1 MRGSGDDRRRDDPA
15 LGDQDQ
21 NEGGHG
27 GRGPGR
33 LSVVGL
39 GPGDASLLA
48 PQAERV
54 LSRAAV
60 VAGYTGYIGY
70 VPERLLAGKKVIA
83 TGMTGEV
90 ARCESAVESAL
101 AGCDTAVVSSGDA
114 GVYGMAG
121 LVLEILEKR
130 GLLER
135 IEFEVVP
142 GIPALC
148 AAAALLGAPL
158 THDFAV
164 VSLSDL
170 LTPWETIAA
179 RIQAAASAD
188 FVLALYNPRSKRRSG
203 QLALALAIV
212 RRVRGETVPVGLV
225 RQAYRAGQETR
236 VCPLGAFDPESV
248 DMLSIVVVGNS
259 MTRIA
264 GGRML
269 TPRGYAEKYDL

>member
-1 MRGSGDDRRRDDPA
+1 
-15 LGDQDQ
+15 L
-21 NEGGHG
+21 
-27 GRGPGR
+27 
-33 LSVVGL
+33 
-39 GPGDASLLA
+39 LLA
-48 PQAERV
+48 PLAADV
-54 LSRAAV
+54 LSRAQTV
-60 VAGYTGYIGY
+60 VGYTGYIGGLPSQ
-70 VPERLLAGKKVIA
+70 VLAGKNVIA

-101 AGCDTAVVSSGDA
+101 AGRDTAVVSSGDA

-130 GLLER
+130 GLLDR
-135 IEFEVVP
+135 IEFEVIP

-164 VSLSDL
+164 ISLSDL
-170 LTPWETIAA
+170 LTPWQTIVR

-188 FVLALYNPRSKRRSG
+188 FVIVFYNPRSKRRSA
-203 QLALALAIV
+203 QLAQALDIV
-212 RRVRGETVPVGLV
+212 RLARGETVPVGLV
-225 RQAYRAGQETR
+225 RQAFREGQKVG
-236 VCPLGAFDPESV
+236 VCPLGAFDFQAV
-248 DMLSIVVVGNS
+248 DMLSLVVVGNS
-259 MTRIA
+259 TTRIA

>member
-1 MRGSGDDRRRDDPA
+1 
-15 LGDQDQ
+15 
-21 NEGGHG
+21 
-27 GRGPGR
+27 

-48 PQAERV
+48 PLAEAA
-54 LSRAAV
+54 LSRARAIV
-60 VAGYTGYIGY
+60 GYTGYIES
-70 VPERLLAGKKVIA
+70 VPSRLLAGKDVIA

-90 ARCESAVESAL
+90 ERCERAVRSAL
-101 AGCDTAVVSSGDA
+101 AGVDTAVVSSGDA

-130 GLLER
+130 DLLDQ
-135 IEFEVVP
+135 IPFEVIP

-164 VSLSDL
+164 ISLSDL
-170 LTPWETIAA
+170 LTPWEVIA
-179 RIQAAASAD
+179 RRVQAAAAAD
-188 FVLALYNPRSKRRSG
+188 FVIALYNPRSKRRSG
-203 QLALALAIV
+203 QLALALDIV
-212 RRVRGETVPVGLV
+212 RQARGEAVPVGLV
-225 RQAYRAGQETR
+225 RQAFRAGQQVS
-236 VCPLGAFDPESV
+236 VCPLGEFDPEAV
-248 DMLSIVVVGNS
+248 DMLSLVIVGNRA
-259 MTRIA
+259 TRIA